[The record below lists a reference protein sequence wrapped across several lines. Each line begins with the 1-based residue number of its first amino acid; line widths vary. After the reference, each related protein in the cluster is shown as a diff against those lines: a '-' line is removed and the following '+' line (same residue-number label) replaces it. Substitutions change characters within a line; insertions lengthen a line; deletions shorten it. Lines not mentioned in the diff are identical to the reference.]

1 MSTTQKPEA
10 LRLADKYEIEG
21 FLQDHRFAQ
30 EHWCR
35 QAATELRSQHARI
48 LELESQ
54 LAAIG
59 AGGVEPL
66 RKSASVAAHDALPEP
81 AFYGRLEKHYF
92 FLKKVEECK
101 ISDDGALGFY
111 TEQQV
116 RTLLAAQA
124 KQRGAA

>member
-1 MSTTQKPEA
+1 MSTTQKPES
-10 LRLADKYEIEG
+10 LCLADKYEAHG
-21 FLQDHRFAQ
+21 FLGDHRFAKD
-30 EHWCR
+30 HWCT
-35 QAATELRSQHARI
+35 QAAAELRSQHARI
-48 LELESQ
+48 AELEAQ
-54 LAAIG
+54 LSAIG

-101 ISDDGALGFY
+101 ISDDGAIGFY